1 MGSITYWYYIFFVF
15 WAIFEVHIIYFFFV
29 ETKNKTL
36 EELNEVFNSPNP
48 VTKPLEKRDANDVL
62 HAMNKV

>member
-1 MGSITYWYYIFFVF
+1 MGSISYWYYMFFVF
-15 WAIFEVHIIYFFFV
+15 WDIFEVLIIYFFFV
-29 ETKNKTL
+29 ETKNRTL

-48 VTKPLEKRDANDVL
+48 VKKSLEKRDANDVL